1 MHYANTNTHDNTDCH
16 ANGYFDGDANGYS
29 YPYSKALAY
38 TAASTNSAP
47 APVTKKKDPPWHK
60 AMERQVADG

>member
-1 MHYANTNTHDNTDCH
+1 MRYANTNTHDNADGH

-38 TAASTNSAP
+38 TEGTPYASAAS
-47 APVTKKKDPPWHK
+47 
-60 AMERQVADG
+60 VAC